1 LGIDPV
7 VRAHFIQIGT
17 PDPQGGD
24 LDTGSDQVRLHHSV
38 CRRSPAGKGGDR
50 VVSGVHGFAVVG
62 GSYGDDLGV
71 IAGAGDGSRFRS
83 AVSGGGYDGDT
94 ALPSFFDD
102 PTYRIIPVGTAGRA
116 AEGEGNDSDVV
127 LIAMVDAPFDAGD
140 DIGQISRTGFVQHFD
155 PYQEGL
161 GSGTPVFAVLGVSV
175 AGGASGDMGSV
186 SV

>member
-1 LGIDPV
+1 MFGQDQGGDARDQGRGHGGAGQGEILGIDPV

-127 LIAMVDAPFDAGD
+127 LIAMVDRK
-140 DIGQISRTGFVQHFD
+140 STRLNSSHVK
-155 PYQEGL
+155 
-161 GSGTPVFAVLGVSV
+161 
-175 AGGASGDMGSV
+175 
-186 SV
+186 